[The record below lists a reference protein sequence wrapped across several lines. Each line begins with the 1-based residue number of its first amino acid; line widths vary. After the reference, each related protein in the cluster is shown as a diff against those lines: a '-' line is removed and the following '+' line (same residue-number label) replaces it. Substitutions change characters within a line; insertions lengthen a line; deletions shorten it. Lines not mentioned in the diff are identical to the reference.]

1 MQGKVLNSRYEIIEK
16 IGGGGMALVYKAK
29 CQLLNRFVAIKVLRR
44 EFTNDADFIKKF
56 QRESQAA
63 ASLSHHNIVN
73 IYDVGNEDGLYYIVM
88 EYVNGITLKDYVNKK
103 KKLDSEETIRI
114 AMQIAEALNHA
125 HKNKII
131 HRDIK
136 PHNIM
141 INRDLDIKVMDFGI
155 ARATTS
161 TTLVDGGDVMGSVH
175 YFSPEQ
181 ARGGYTDEKS
191 DIYALGVVMYEM
203 LTGHVPFEGSSPI
216 NVALKH
222 VQESI
227 EFDEEE
233 KQMVPENV
241 RNIVMKCVQK
251 EQSMRYSSAL
261 DLLNDLRKI
270 RRNREETISYSPEL
284 RLEDSPTMVIE
295 PVKEEIK
302 KIDKPKPKIKPKQK
316 KVVDDKEKVQLTGK
330 ATTLIAIFS
339 ALIVAAAM
347 FFGYIKIKEF
357 LAEPADVIVP
367 NLIGFNEKV
376 ASEKLLEKGLMIKVT
391 EQEFNDRFNEGTV
404 TYQSI
409 PEGNSVKEG
418 FTIEVKVSKG
428 YKLVTVPDLTNKM
441 SNQVARLLLEAGLEA
456 GDKILENSELPE
468 EVVIR
473 QTPDAFE
480 KVSEGTKINYVVS
493 KGPTVKTLMMPRLVG
508 ETLEAAKRDLNT
520 LGLNLGEVSY
530 VESKNY
536 IKGVVVEQSPKASS
550 EVVEGDAIN
559 IVVSK
564 GIKLEETPKSEE
576 PTEVTRGSEAESNAE
591 TNAETNTQDG
601 SDVEKPAS
609 NKKGKGVIRLSLPSE
624 KEKTLVTI
632 NQVVDG
638 KESLIY
644 KQEHTYNKNGVEV
657 VLLGYGQIRVRI
669 YYDGELKGEKDII
682 FKEV

>member
-1 MQGKVLNSRYEIIEK
+1 MQGKILNSRYEIIEK

-29 CQLLNRFVAIKVLRR
+29 CQLLNRFVAVKVLRR
-44 EFTNDADFIKKF
+44 EFTNDTEFIKKF

-73 IYDVGNEDGLYYIVM
+73 IYDVGNEDGIYYIVM

-103 KKLDSEETIRI
+103 KKLGAEETLRI
-114 AMQIAEALNHA
+114 ATQIAEALNHA

-141 INRDLDIKVMDFGI
+141 INRDLEIKVMDFGI

-222 VQESI
+222 VQENI
-227 EFDEEE
+227 EFNEEE
-233 KQMVPENV
+233 KATIPENV
-241 RNIVMKCVQK
+241 QNIVMRCVQK

-261 DLLNDLRKI
+261 ELLNDMRKI
-270 RRNREETISYSPEL
+270 IRNKEETISYNSDL

-295 PVKEEIK
+295 PVKDEIK
-302 KIDKPKPKIKPKQK
+302 KTKKPKKVKIDKSEP
-316 KVVDDKEKVQLTGK
+316 DKVQLTGK

-339 ALIVAAAM
+339 ALIVASAM
-347 FFGYIKIKEF
+347 FFGYIKIKGF
-357 LAEPADVIVP
+357 LSEPAEVSVP
-367 NLIGFNEKV
+367 NLIGFNQKL
-376 ASEKLLEKGLMIKVT
+376 AAEKLTEQGLVLKVT
-391 EQEFNDRFNEGTV
+391 EEEFNDRFGEGTV
-404 TYQSI
+404 IFQSI

-428 YKLVTVPDLTNKM
+428 YKLVQVPDLTNKM
-441 SNQVARLLLEAGLEA
+441 SNQVERILKEAGLEV
-456 GDKILENSELPE
+456 GEKIVENSELPE
-468 EVVIR
+468 EIVMR
-473 QTPDAFE
+473 QKPDAFE
-480 KVSEGTKINYVVS
+480 KVAEGTKVDYVVS

-508 ETLEAAKRDLNT
+508 ETFEAAKKDLAT
-520 LGLNLGEVSY
+520 LGLTLGTVSHE
-530 VESKNY
+530 ESKNY
-536 IKGVVVEQSPKASS
+536 VKGVVINQTPKASS

-559 IVVSK
+559 LVISK
-564 GIKLEETPKSEE
+564 GIKLAEKPSEVET
-576 PTEVTRGSEAESNAE
+576 
-591 TNAETNTQDG
+591 G
-601 SDVEKPAS
+601 SDSQNGQNNGDETSYTNESSVEEKPAT
-609 NKKGKGVIRLSLPSE
+609 NTKGKGVIRLSLPSD
-624 KEKTLVTI
+624 KDKTVVTI

-657 VLLGYGQIRVRI
+657 MLLGYGQIRVRI
-669 YYDGELKGEKDII
+669 YYDGELKGEKDIV
-682 FKEV
+682 FKEA

>member
-1 MQGKVLNSRYEIIEK
+1 MQGKILNSRYEIIEK
-16 IGGGGMALVYKAK
+16 IGGGGMALVYKAR
-29 CQLLNRFVAIKVLRR
+29 CQLLNRFVAVKVLRR
-44 EFTNDADFIKKF
+44 EFTNDTEFIKKF

-73 IYDVGNEDGLYYIVM
+73 IYDVGNEEGIYYIVM

-103 KKLDSEETIRI
+103 KKLGAEETLRI
-114 AMQIAEALNHA
+114 ATQIAEALNHA

-141 INRDLDIKVMDFGI
+141 INRDLEIKVMDFGI

-191 DIYALGVVMYEM
+191 DLYALGIVMYEM

-222 VQESI
+222 VQENI
-227 EFDEEE
+227 EFNEEE
-233 KQMVPENV
+233 KAIIPENV
-241 RNIVMKCVQK
+241 QNIVMRCVQK

-261 DLLNDLRKI
+261 ELLNDMRKI
-270 RRNREETISYSPEL
+270 IRNREETISYNSDL

-302 KIDKPKPKIKPKQK
+302 KTKKPK
-316 KVVDDKEKVQLTGK
+316 KVKADKSEPDKVQLTGK

-339 ALIVAAAM
+339 ALIVASAM
-347 FFGYIKIKEF
+347 FFGYIKIKGF
-357 LAEPADVIVP
+357 LSEPAEVSVP
-367 NLIGFNEKV
+367 NLIGFNQKL
-376 ASEKLLEKGLMIKVT
+376 AAEKLTEKGLVLKVT
-391 EQEFNDRFNEGTV
+391 EEEFNDRFGEGTV
-404 TYQSI
+404 IFQNI

-428 YKLVTVPDLTNKM
+428 YKLVQVPDLTNKM
-441 SNQVARLLLEAGLEA
+441 SNQVERILKEAGLEV
-456 GDKILENSELPE
+456 GEKIVENSELPE
-468 EVVIR
+468 EIVMR
-473 QTPDAFE
+473 QKPDAFE
-480 KVSEGTKINYVVS
+480 KVAEGTKVDYVVS

-508 ETLEAAKRDLNT
+508 ETFEAAKKDLAT
-520 LGLNLGEVSY
+520 LGLVLGTVSHE
-530 VESKNY
+530 ESKNY
-536 IKGVVVEQSPKASS
+536 VKGVVINQTPKASS

-559 IVVSK
+559 LVISK
-564 GIKLEETPKSEE
+564 GIKLEEKPSE
-576 PTEVTRGSEAESNAE
+576 VE
-591 TNAETNTQDG
+591 TG
-601 SDVEKPAS
+601 SDSQNDQNNGGETSNTNESSVEEKPAT
-609 NKKGKGVIRLSLPSE
+609 NKKGKGVIRLSLPSD
-624 KEKTLVTI
+624 KDKTVVTI

-657 VLLGYGQIRVRI
+657 MLLGYGQIRVRI
-669 YYDGELKGEKDII
+669 YYDGELKGEKDIV
-682 FKEV
+682 FKEA